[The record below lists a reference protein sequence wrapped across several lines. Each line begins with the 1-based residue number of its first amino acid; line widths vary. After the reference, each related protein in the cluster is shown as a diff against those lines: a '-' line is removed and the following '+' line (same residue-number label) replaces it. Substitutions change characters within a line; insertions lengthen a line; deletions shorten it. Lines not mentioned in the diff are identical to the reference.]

1 MANLRE
7 DSAAARRVLSERHAE
22 VADLLGSAEAAAG
35 VEPDPDREDAAT
47 AADELQRHA
56 VAQDVERL
64 RRRELARIDAALERL
79 AAGEYGW
86 CVACGEPIPEAR
98 LDLDPAVA
106 LCVGCA
112 EKQ

>member
-7 DSAAARRVLSERHAE
+7 DPTAARRVLSEKHAE
-22 VADLLGSAEAAAG
+22 IVDLLEPGTPSAAAEADAAQAEGAAG
-35 VEPDPDREDAAT
+35 AE
-47 AADELQRHA
+47 ELQQQA

-64 RRRELARIDAALERL
+64 RRRELARVDAALERL
-79 AAGEYGW
+79 AAGDYGW

-106 LCVGCA
+106 LCVACA
-112 EKQ
+112 ERR

>member
-7 DSAAARRVLSERHAE
+7 DSAAARRVLGERHAK
-22 VADLLGSAEAAAG
+22 VADLLGSAEPATAVDAN
-35 VEPDPDREDAAT
+35 PDHDDAA
-47 AADELQRHA
+47 AADELQQQA

-106 LCVGCA
+106 LCVACA